1 MKHFLL
7 EFIENSLTINT
18 FFFEK
23 TKQTHTQCPSVCHS
37 AVIDMSTM
45 NRKVGV
51 GGGGSLGTAG
61 ELGAGAHYGTISLLD
76 MAGKL
81 VLNAVDV
88 SATLPEVADTTI
100 HYAPSLTRP
109 I

>member
-1 MKHFLL
+1 M
-7 EFIENSLTINT
+7 
-18 FFFEK
+18 
-23 TKQTHTQCPSVCHS
+23 
-37 AVIDMSTM
+37 
-45 NRKVGV
+45 
-51 GGGGSLGTAG
+51 GTAG